1 MKIKKRWLI
10 IFLVPGVS
18 LFIFMYAI
26 SLVTLVTTSFT
37 EWRIGISPTFIGLD
51 HYIRMF
57 QDPNFFTAFGNTI
70 VWILLQCTLH
80 VGIALAFALVIARKK
95 RYCKFARGVFMIPNI
110 ISSAA
115 IGMLFLCI
123 LNPSFGPVNQFLRA
137 VGLDCLAKNW
147 FADSKTAFWAV
158 TLTWLPFAAVN
169 AALILAEM
177 SSIDEDIYEAA
188 AIDGASESQKM
199 RYITLPLLRNIIGTC
214 TILAGTGMLHK
225 FDTIM
230 MTTGGGPGNR
240 TMSMPLMLYNAAM
253 RDNNFGYGNAIGV
266 VMMLTGLVLV
276 FAVNRIYKVGEV
288 K

>member
-1 MKIKKRWLI
+1 
-10 IFLVPGVS
+10 
-18 LFIFMYAI
+18 
-26 SLVTLVTTSFT
+26 
-37 EWRIGISPTFIGLD
+37 
-51 HYIRMF
+51 
-57 QDPNFFTAFGNTI
+57 
-70 VWILLQCTLH
+70 
-80 VGIALAFALVIARKK
+80 
-95 RYCKFARGVFMIPNI
+95 
-110 ISSAA
+110 
-115 IGMLFLCI
+115 
-123 LNPSFGPVNQFLRA
+123 
-137 VGLDCLAKNW
+137 
-147 FADSKTAFWAV
+147 
-158 TLTWLPFAAVN
+158 
-169 AALILAEM
+169 M

-188 AIDGASESQKM
+188 AIDGASESQRM